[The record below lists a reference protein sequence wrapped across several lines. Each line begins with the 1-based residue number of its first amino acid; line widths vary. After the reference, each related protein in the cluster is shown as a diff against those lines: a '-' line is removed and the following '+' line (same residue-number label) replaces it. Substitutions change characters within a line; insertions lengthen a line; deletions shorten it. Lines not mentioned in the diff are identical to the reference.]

1 MVYSFPFSEPDVV
14 MIPSDSLLPAR
25 VEKMKEKEDKRE
37 KGKEQIVCRCA
48 DKASTVRS
56 TYDSF
61 EKRFLPLGS
70 CIQSLSSFLH
80 GVILSFPPFSLPYLF
95 RIRLCRLYWDV
106 FPPRCP
112 SSFVTALYSRFEFL
126 LRRWRIVEE
135 TLTYLVAGVLSRRKY
150 FLRLIL

>member
-1 MVYSFPFSEPDVV
+1 
-14 MIPSDSLLPAR
+14 MILSDSLLPAR
-25 VEKMKEKEDKRE
+25 VEKMKEGEDKRE
-37 KGKEQIVCRCA
+37 KGKEQIVCA
-48 DKASTVRS
+48 DKAATVRS

-80 GVILSFPPFSLPYLF
+80 GVILSFPLFSLPYLF

-135 TLTYLVAGVLSRRKY
+135 TLTCLVAGVLSRRKY